1 MSARCAI
8 SAIGMLLAGIVMSQ
22 AALGQTIDLG
32 PDGLRVRPP
41 EFVPDRQP
49 APRDEAEG
57 EISEDEAV
65 RIARSE
71 GMRRV
76 ERVREGRRGW
86 VFVGI
91 DRKGDD
97 MRVMIGRDG
106 EVIDVQRE

>member
-1 MSARCAI
+1 MRARFAI
-8 SAIGMLLAGIVMSQ
+8 PVLGMLLTGIVMSQ
-22 AALGQTIDLG
+22 AALGQSIDLG

-41 EFVPDRQP
+41 EFVPDRRP
-49 APRDEAEG
+49 APRYETEE
-57 EISEDEAV
+57 EITEEDAV

-86 VFVGI
+86 VVVGI
-91 DRKGDD
+91 DRNGDD

-106 EVIDVQRE
+106 EVMDVQRE

>member
-1 MSARCAI
+1 MRARFAI
-8 SAIGMLLAGIVMSQ
+8 PALGMLLTGIVMSQ
-22 AALGQTIDLG
+22 AALGQAIDLG

-41 EFVPDRQP
+41 EFVPEGRP
-49 APRDEAEG
+49 APRDEVED
-57 EISEDEAV
+57 EISEEDAV

-86 VFVGI
+86 VVVGI
-91 DRKGDD
+91 DRNGDD

-106 EVIDVQRE
+106 EVMDVQRE